1 MPRFLSGLAAV
12 FGQSVPEIFYGYT
25 PHQLD
30 HGGQHQRSPP
40 RLQLNPVG
48 VEREYSSI
56 SSKPLVCSLRFAFDL
71 SGNVF

>member
-12 FGQSVPEIFYGYT
+12 FGERSRNFYGYT

-48 VEREYSSI
+48 VEARV
-56 SSKPLVCSLRFAFDL
+56 LFNQL
-71 SGNVF
+71 